1 MPDVYKPVLSPGD
14 INSETTYY
22 IQIGRR
28 PNWVYTQLGKITV
41 TEQGAVDG
49 DPDFLKIKDAN
60 GNVYYTQTIN
70 FSGTIIENEDG
81 RSLGTLVT
89 KSQEGGRRKTRRSS
103 RSRRAKRRASRK
115 N

>member
-1 MPDVYKPVLSPGD
+1 MPDGYKPVVSSAD

-22 IQIGRR
+22 IRSGRR
-28 PNWVYTQLGKITV
+28 PNWVYTQLGNITV
-41 TEQGAVDG
+41 TEQGVVG
-49 DPDFLKIKDAN
+49 DPDILKIKDAN

-70 FSGTIIENEDG
+70 FSGTIIENEGG
-81 RSLGTLVT
+81 RSLGSLVT

>member
-1 MPDVYKPVLSPGD
+1 MPDVYKPVVSSAD

-22 IQIGRR
+22 IRSGRR
-28 PNWVYTQLGKITV
+28 PNWVYTQLGNITV
-41 TEQGAVDG
+41 TEQGVG
-49 DPDFLKIKDAN
+49 GSPDALEIKD
-60 GNVYYTQTIN
+60 GNEHVYYLLTHPAESYTSIQ
-70 FSGTIIENEDG
+70 DQDD
-81 RSLGTLVT
+81 RPLGTLVT